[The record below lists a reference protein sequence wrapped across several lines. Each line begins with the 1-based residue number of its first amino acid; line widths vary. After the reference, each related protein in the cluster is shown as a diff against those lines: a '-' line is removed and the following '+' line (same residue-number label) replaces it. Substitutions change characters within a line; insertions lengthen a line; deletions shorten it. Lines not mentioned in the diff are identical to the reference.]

1 MELIIIA
8 LAKILDSLL
17 TTSKSIL
24 THKGKAL
31 SSSVLIFLSQLIFY
45 FLISKIIKDNTVL
58 SILTVS
64 LSAGVGSYLAFMINN
79 KFSKEVLYINIVT
92 SNNKDDM
99 KSLCEYLK
107 ENKVKN
113 IIYDSYTKDWAR
125 TYAVQVLANTK
136 AQSILLDKFIE
147 ISDGKYLRE
156 IVN

>member
-1 MELIIIA
+1 M
-8 LAKILDSLL
+8 
-17 TTSKSIL
+17 
-24 THKGKAL
+24 
-31 SSSVLIFLSQLIFY
+31 
-45 FLISKIIKDNTVL
+45 L

-79 KFSKEVLYINIVT
+79 RFSKEVLYINIVT

-136 AQSILLDKFIE
+136 SQSILLDKFIE
-147 ISDGKYLRE
+147 SSEGKYLRE